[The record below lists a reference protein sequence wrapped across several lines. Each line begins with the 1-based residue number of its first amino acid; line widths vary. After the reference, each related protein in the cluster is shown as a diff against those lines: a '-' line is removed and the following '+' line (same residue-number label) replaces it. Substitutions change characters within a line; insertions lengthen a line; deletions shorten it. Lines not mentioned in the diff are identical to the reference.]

1 MDDNSLFLFHAIE
14 RKQMNLK
21 EIRDAYLKKANQ
33 EKEITRDLL
42 YDYILDI
49 IYDTEKLIK
58 EMIKKYAELS
68 R

>member
-1 MDDNSLFLFHAIE
+1 
-14 RKQMNLK
+14 MNLK